1 MHMSD
6 KQSQVIDRQEEVQAG
21 RSCQQG
27 VWDASWEHQA
37 RRLGLLWAR
46 KIGLPVAERE
56 DFAQDV
62 VVHAWQQCQAGKL
75 QRKEGIWML
84 ARNRA
89 LDLRRRRKVP
99 VVPLEAGEDLA
110 VPGPDDSAWGERLA
124 KLQVQFPEEMK
135 LAMARSEGYTWDE
148 ISRVMGVSSGALRL
162 RWHRFVQLVAES
174 QRVA

>member
-1 MHMSD
+1 MYMSD

-37 RRLGLLWAR
+37 RRLGQLWAR
-46 KIGLPVAERE
+46 KIGLPLAERE

-89 LDLRRRRKVP
+89 LDARRKRKLAL
-99 VVPLEAGEDLA
+99 VPLDQCEDL
-110 VPGPDDSAWGERLA
+110 GEECLRTPPQEELIA
-124 KLQVQFPEEMK
+124 ELHIQFPEEME
-135 LAMARSEGYTWDE
+135 LAQARSEGYTWEE
-148 ISRVMGVSSGALRL
+148 IARVTGVSSGALRL
-162 RWHRFVQLVAES
+162 RWHRFVQHIKGAGQVA
-174 QRVA
+174 